1 MLRGKERCF
10 GNKGKGCSRGHL
22 EPLFPFSSSI
32 KHPASRTTP
41 KMVLSPILQNYL
53 SAQQRVVPEWPWAV
67 NALALWAVG
76 RGPWGLIGGRYF
88 PVTCPCK
95 SLNLTSTSTAPPH
108 TFGSSS
114 QSHHHN
120 GQHPLCPFHA
130 ATKRLQG
137 EATVVQF
144 IRIPV
149 WSCQRQSQARP
160 VLHRQIQPAFTT
172 CPASD
177 SQSSPEHFQSC
188 RHHTTCF
195 PCLPYPPPSYCPP
208 PFPRFPNPASAG
220 CWTRDRGS
228 SLLCLAA
235 FRSVLHSGG
244 AYTAEAVSNSHPGTT
259 CLSWAASLSQERN
272 IGDIPLSWDSRV

>member
-1 MLRGKERCF
+1 MERMF
-10 GNKGKGCSRGHL
+10 SWPPRVPV
-22 EPLFPFSSSI
+22 PLFLVHQTPGLTHNSQNVSLS
-32 KHPASRTTP
+32 HPAELSVRAAKSRP
-41 KMVLSPILQNYL
+41 RMAVGR
-53 SAQQRVVPEWPWAV
+53 QRPR
-67 NALALWAVG
+67 LVG

-95 SLNLTSTSTAPPH
+95 SLNFTSTSTAPPH

-149 WSCQRQSQARP
+149 WSCQRQSQVRP

-195 PCLPYPPPSYCPP
+195 PCLPYPPPSDCPP
-208 PFPRFPNPASAG
+208 LPPVPESRF
-220 CWTRDRGS
+220 CR
-228 SLLCLAA
+228 LLD
-235 FRSVLHSGG
+235 
-244 AYTAEAVSNSHPGTT
+244 P
-259 CLSWAASLSQERN
+259 
-272 IGDIPLSWDSRV
+272 